1 MLVPMPGRRATSLLL
16 AIALAAALPG
26 PAAAETAQPLERE
39 LDAAF
44 AAFPAM
50 AAVVVAD
57 PASGFRYARNADMQ
71 FYSASLY
78 KLGLMV
84 EAYRQAAAGAL
95 SLDDTVIGVTEIDLS
110 AEDGWFVD
118 AGTELSIRE
127 ALEWT
132 IAWSDNSTALALLR
146 TLDVENVNATL
157 AALGLTRTWVDREN
171 GNLTT
176 AADLERLFGLLLRG
190 KIVSPTASAEMLQL
204 LTRQR
209 VSDRLSTG
217 LPEGTVMAHKTGNLA
232 HEAHDAGVIWTPFG
246 PRIVVVLT
254 SGWSGYEEVVELDR
268 AVAVA
273 VYATALDR
281 FGATLAILTFST
293 TAVAGAPFPVTLR
306 VTNTGSYRWSGER
319 LVLAW
324 TAMSGARDR
333 QYSVT
338 LPELEPGRS
347 AIVALPSTAPAAG
360 VYLAEI
366 QVASPRLGSTSA
378 PLGLSVRIAKP

>member
-232 HEAHDAGVIWTPFG
+232 HEAHDAGVAAAADDAG
-246 PRIVVVLT
+246 HA
-254 SGWSGYEEVVELDR
+254 EVKP
-268 AVAVA
+268 
-273 VYATALDR
+273 
-281 FGATLAILTFST
+281 LAIKDGRQFRE
-293 TAVAGAPFPVTLR
+293 AVKERRNRRFEARARIDALAACSKPCVATMKSTLR
-306 VTNTGSYRWSGER
+306 
-319 LVLAW
+319 
-324 TAMSGARDR
+324 
-333 QYSVT
+333 T
-338 LPELEPGRS
+338 LQPKKDEDWEYFGTLITTCED
-347 AIVALPSTAPAAG
+347 ACK
-360 VYLAEI
+360 
-366 QVASPRLGSTSA
+366 
-378 PLGLSVRIAKP
+378 KP

>member
-1 MLVPMPGRRATSLLL
+1 MVLAF
-16 AIALAAALPG
+16 AIAVALSPHGAAG
-26 PAAAETAQPLERE
+26 GTAPPLDRQ

-44 AAFPAM
+44 NAFPAT
-50 AAVVVAD
+50 AALIVSD

-71 FYSASLY
+71 FFSASLY

-84 EAYRQAAAGAL
+84 EAYRQATAGSL
-95 SLDDTVIGVTEIDLS
+95 SLDDTVIGVTESDLS

-118 AGTELSIRE
+118 AGTELSVRE

-146 TLDVENVNATL
+146 TLDVANVNATL
-157 AALGLTRTWVDREN
+157 AALGLTRTWVDQEN

-176 AADLERLFGLLLRG
+176 AGDLERLFGLLLRG
-190 KIVSPTASAEMLQL
+190 KIVSPAASAEMLQL

-232 HEAHDAGVIWTPFG
+232 REAHDAGIIWTPFG

-254 SGWSGYEEVVELDR
+254 SGWSAYEEVIELDR
-268 AVAVA
+268 AVAAA

-281 FGATLAILTFST
+281 FGATLASLTFSS
-293 TAVAGAPFPVTLR
+293 TAVPGAPFPVTLR

-319 LVLAW
+319 LLLTW
-324 TAMSGARDR
+324 TATTGARVR
-333 QYSVT
+333 QDSVT

-347 AIVALPSTAPAAG
+347 AIVALPSTAPATG

-366 QVASPRLGSTSA
+366 QVVSPRLGSASA
-378 PLGLSVRIAKP
+378 PLRLSVRIAKP